1 VLLLGGEGEGER
13 QSKKALSPREDPCS
27 PLYQT
32 KGAGNISEERER
44 EGEVVHAQQDF
55 FIYLIYHDF
64 AKKYGPAQI

>member
-32 KGAGNISEERER
+32 KGAGNISEEREKER
-44 EGEVVHAQQDF
+44 ERLCMLNKIF
-55 FIYLIYHDF
+55 LYI
-64 AKKYGPAQI
+64 